1 MGTVPYAGR
10 TDITQV
16 SDMDF
21 KPGDDLSYYLG
32 PAATCA
38 TEAQCEELRQAL
50 LEAERAVAEKASD
63 K

>member
-1 MGTVPYAGR
+1 M
-10 TDITQV
+10 QV

-50 LEAERAVAEKASD
+50 LEAERAVGEKASD